1 MSGLML
7 IVLRHTL
14 SLNCC
19 YAETNEHRYSST
31 NRQTAMEPTPTRKRD
46 KFKGWFKSL
55 TPSRGSSRAPSPSPS
70 GQRGSMDNRSQGII
84 GSTGLAIA
92 IAQPKA
98 STTIE
103 NPAANFGTA
112 QGAAVAN
119 PIPQLQEPSAAAS
132 AQDQPTDVENQDHSD
147 SAERGMEIQEGSL
160 TASTQQPEIS
170 TIGTGHDVKE
180 KTGATNTGIQQPVGT
195 TGTAPGDRL
204 AAAADDAKDA
214 GQSTWQDS
222 TAFKSVKVVVD
233 GLVIASEAFS
243 PLKVPAL
250 LLQKILE
257 NVEMLKG
264 NADLARELA
273 SRLEIVRQILAG
285 RPESLEPGVNTR
297 LQSLALTME
306 GKLKMLDEKIEKA
319 GRKRSLPGRFAF
331 AKDEEDELM
340 DIAREINLAIEVAVL
355 DVTVDNRQILRV
367 VRDIGWVGEKV
378 EEGLRASS
386 RMMEGINHLVL
397 NDKLGNV
404 KRAGFG
410 QDELGRPGCTPGTRV
425 ALLADLLG
433 WAKKVHSPHLFWLN
447 GVAGTGK
454 STIAESFSAQ
464 LHDRKML
471 GASFFCSIK
480 VDDRKDAQLIIPTLA
495 KAMARSNAQFREAL
509 DAVLE
514 SCDDPTAMK
523 LADQYQKLILEP
535 AASAFKH
542 TSTTIVVVIDAL
554 DECDK
559 DKATE
564 LLLRAIIAQKPS
576 VPLKFFVTSRPETAI
591 RETFD
596 TSAVHGLVRL
606 HDIERDIV
614 QADIFAFVVHSLFQ
628 NSAIR
633 KKYGS
638 RWPPPEVQK
647 IAAQAGHLFIVAAT
661 MVKYITTRTGNPVQ
675 RLEKLA
681 SAERPP
687 LSSIDELYSRVLEEA
702 FSELDEDEAHVTHLC
717 LSLLVTALRPLS
729 VNDYAR
735 LLPIAI
741 TPDGVRVAFVALH
754 SVVRLPDENN
764 DDGTISIYHASFVD
778 YLTSAKQHGLR
789 WFVDTTAAH
798 STVAEACTELL
809 SSQLCFGISG
819 AVTSYKS
826 NDEQPKRL
834 ALPSEMVYACT
845 AWVDH
850 VLRAGVPPYLQAL
863 MKTLLKDKWLFWLEA
878 LGVEKQVGYVQSL
891 WKVAEDPSV
900 TTDADFKTL
909 LKEIANFAYA
919 YVTPVNHST
928 PHLYLSAIPFAL
940 TSPSFAA
947 LSISG
952 FPCLPTIHPS
962 QYHQTSRTLL
972 AIPSQHGKV
981 ESVAYSPY
989 GRSVAAGCADGAVVV
1004 FNADT
1009 GEPLLPPMQGHTN
1022 LVTSVAFSPDG
1033 SCIASGSWDNTIRIW
1048 DAHSGKALL
1057 ESMQGHTSPITSVAF
1072 SPDGSRIASGSDDG
1086 TIRIWDAHSG
1096 KALLEPM
1103 EGHTW
1108 KVTSVAFSPDGYRI
1122 ASGSHDDTICIW
1134 DAHSGKALLEP
1145 MEGHTRTVTSIA
1157 FSPDG
1162 SRIASG
1168 SYDNTIR
1175 IWDAHSGKA
1184 LLEPMQGHTNPVTSV
1199 AFSPDGSCIASGS
1212 RDWTIRIWDVHSG
1225 KALLE
1230 PMQGH
1235 SSQVTS
1241 VAFSPDGS
1249 RIASGSRDWTIRIWD
1264 VHSGKALL
1272 EPMQGHTK
1280 TVKSVAFSPDGS
1292 RIASGSH
1299 DNTVRIWD
1307 AHSGKALLEPM
1318 QGHTDWVTSVAFSP
1332 DGSRIAFG
1340 SHDNTIRIWDAHSGK
1355 ALLEP
1360 MQGHTD
1366 WVTSV
1371 AFSPDGS
1378 RIASGSWDNTI
1389 CIWDA
1394 HSGKALLES
1403 MQGHTDWVTSVAFSP
1418 DGSCIAFGSHDN
1430 TIRVW
1435 DAYSGKALLE
1445 PMQGHTDWVTSVAFS
1460 PDGSRIASGSHD
1472 NTIRIW
1478 DAHSG
1483 KALLEPMQWHTNP
1496 VTSVAFS
1503 PDGFRIA
1510 SGSRD
1515 NTICIWDAHSG
1526 KALLEPMQGHT
1537 DWVTSV
1543 AFSPD
1548 GSCIATGSNDK
1559 TVRNWTLHPSPNSS
1573 LTATQIFAHHYPF
1586 LSLRMGNDGW
1596 IRNQSGDLLLW
1607 VLPKYRGKGSFPG
1620 LHRVIG
1626 NAPYIDIEL
1635 TNAIWHGE
1643 HWKQCR
1649 ESIPDSAHKRWPW
1662 PATHNSLPLS

>member
-273 SRLEIVRQILAG
+273 SRLEI
-285 RPESLEPGVNTR
+285 
-297 LQSLALTME
+297 SLALTME

-340 DIAREINLAIEVAVL
+340 DIAREINLAIEVAVTDPSGSSGYWL
-355 DVTVDNRQILRV
+355 
-367 VRDIGWVGEKV
+367 V

-1009 GEPLLPPMQGHTN
+1009 
-1022 LVTSVAFSPDG
+1022 VAFSPDG
-1033 SCIASGSWDNTIRIW
+1033 SCIASGSW
-1048 DAHSGKALL
+1048 
-1057 ESMQGHTSPITSVAF
+1057 
-1072 SPDGSRIASGSDDG
+1072 
-1086 TIRIWDAHSG
+1086 
-1096 KALLEPM
+1096 
-1103 EGHTW
+1103 
-1108 KVTSVAFSPDGYRI
+1108 
-1122 ASGSHDDTICIW
+1122 
-1134 DAHSGKALLEP
+1134 
-1145 MEGHTRTVTSIA
+1145 
-1157 FSPDG
+1157 
-1162 SRIASG
+1162 
-1168 SYDNTIR
+1168 
-1175 IWDAHSGKA
+1175 
-1184 LLEPMQGHTNPVTSV
+1184 
-1199 AFSPDGSCIASGS
+1199 
-1212 RDWTIRIWDVHSG
+1212 
-1225 KALLE
+1225 
-1230 PMQGH
+1230 
-1235 SSQVTS
+1235 
-1241 VAFSPDGS
+1241 
-1249 RIASGSRDWTIRIWD
+1249 
-1264 VHSGKALL
+1264 
-1272 EPMQGHTK
+1272 
-1280 TVKSVAFSPDGS
+1280 
-1292 RIASGSH
+1292 
-1299 DNTVRIWD
+1299 
-1307 AHSGKALLEPM
+1307 
-1318 QGHTDWVTSVAFSP
+1318 
-1332 DGSRIAFG
+1332 
-1340 SHDNTIRIWDAHSGK
+1340 DNTIRIWDAHSGK

>member
-1 MSGLML
+1 
-7 IVLRHTL
+7 
-14 SLNCC
+14 
-19 YAETNEHRYSST
+19 
-31 NRQTAMEPTPTRKRD
+31 MEPTPTRKRD

-180 KTGATNTGIQQPVGT
+180 KTG
-195 TGTAPGDRL
+195 DRL

-319 GRKRSLPGRFAF
+319 GQKRGLPGRFAF

-355 DVTVDNRQILRV
+355 DVTVDNNRQILRV

-509 DAVLE
+509 DVVLE

-523 LADQYQKLILEP
+523 LEDQYQKLILEP

-735 LLPIAI
+735 LLPITI

-754 SVVRLPDENN
+754 SVVRLPEENN
-764 DDGTISIYHASFVD
+764 DDGAISIYHASFVE
-778 YLTSAKQHGLR
+778 YLTSDKQRGR
-789 WFVDTTAAH
+789 PWFVNTTTAH
-798 STVAEACTELL
+798 SIVGQACINLL

-819 AVTSYKS
+819 ALTSYKS
-826 NDEQPKRL
+826 NDEQPKQL
-834 ALPSEMVYACT
+834 ALPSKLVYACT

-850 VLRAGVPPYLQAL
+850 VGRGGFPPSLQAS
-863 MKTLLKDKWLFWLEA
+863 MKALLKDKWLFWLEA
-878 LGVEKQVGYVQSL
+878 LGVEKRVGYAQSL
-891 WKVAEDPSV
+891 WKVAEEPLIA
-900 TTDADFKTL
+900 DADLKTL
-909 LKEIANFAYA
+909 LKQIADFAYA
-919 YVTPVNHST
+919 YTTPVNHST

-940 TSPSFAA
+940 ASRSFAA
-947 LSISG
+947 LPIPA
-952 FPCLPTIHPS
+952 FPCLPAIHPS
-962 QYHQTSRTLL
+962 QYYQTSQTLL
-972 AIPSQHGKV
+972 TIPSQHGSV
-981 ESVAYSPY
+981 ISVAYSPD
-989 GRSVAAGCADGAVVV
+989 GRSVAAGCVYGAVVV

-1009 GEPLLPPMQGHTN
+1009 GEPLLPPMQGHTSYI
-1022 LVTSVAFSPDG
+1022 TSVAFSPDG
-1033 SCIASGSWDNTIRIW
+1033 SCIASG
-1048 DAHSGKALL
+1048 L
-1057 ESMQGHTSPITSVAF
+1057 
-1072 SPDGSRIASGSDDG
+1072 DD
-1086 TIRIWDAHSG
+1086 
-1096 KALLEPM
+1096 K
-1103 EGHTW
+1103 
-1108 KVTSVAFSPDGYRI
+1108 
-1122 ASGSHDDTICIW
+1122 
-1134 DAHSGKALLEP
+1134 
-1145 MEGHTRTVTSIA
+1145 
-1157 FSPDG
+1157 
-1162 SRIASG
+1162 
-1168 SYDNTIR
+1168 TIR

-1184 LLEPMQGHTNPVTSV
+1184 LLEPMQGHTHRITSV
-1199 AFSPDGSCIASGS
+1199 AFSPDGSRIASGS
-1212 RDWTIRIWDVHSG
+1212 GDETIRIWDAHSG

-1230 PMQGH
+1230 PIQGH
-1235 SSQVTS
+1235 TDPVTS

-1249 RIASGSRDWTIRIWD
+1249 RIASGSGD
-1264 VHSGKALL
+1264 
-1272 EPMQGHTK
+1272 E
-1280 TVKSVAFSPDGS
+1280 
-1292 RIASGSH
+1292 
-1299 DNTVRIWD
+1299 
-1307 AHSGKALLEPM
+1307 
-1318 QGHTDWVTSVAFSP
+1318 
-1332 DGSRIAFG
+1332 
-1340 SHDNTIRIWDAHSGK
+1340 TIRIWDAHSGK

-1378 RIASGSWDNTI
+1378 RIASGSGDETI
-1389 CIWDA
+1389 RIWDA
-1394 HSGKALLES
+1394 HSGKALLEPMQRHTDPVTS
-1403 MQGHTDWVTSVAFSP
+1403 VAFSPDGSRIASGSGDNTIRIWDAHSGKALLEPMQGHTHPVKSVAFSPDGSRIASGSGDETIRIWDAHSGKALLEPMQGHTDPVTSVAFSPDGSRIASGSDDKTIRIWDAHSGKALLEPMQGHTNWVTSVAFSP
-1418 DGSCIAFGSHDN
+1418 DGSRIASGSGDE
-1430 TIRVW
+1430 TIRIW
-1435 DAYSGKALLE
+1435 DAHSGKALLE

-1460 PDGSRIASGSHD
+1460 PDGSRIASGSGD

-1483 KALLEPMQWHTNP
+1483 KALLEPH
-1496 VTSVAFS
+1496 A
-1503 PDGFRIA
+1503 G
-1510 SGSRD
+1510 
-1515 NTICIWDAHSG
+1515 AHQLSHISC
-1526 KALLEPMQGHT
+1526 LLP
-1537 DWVTSV
+1537 
-1543 AFSPD
+1543 
-1548 GSCIATGSNDK
+1548 
-1559 TVRNWTLHPSPNSS
+1559 
-1573 LTATQIFAHHYPF
+1573 
-1586 LSLRMGNDGW
+1586 
-1596 IRNQSGDLLLW
+1596 
-1607 VLPKYRGKGSFPG
+1607 
-1620 LHRVIG
+1620 
-1626 NAPYIDIEL
+1626 
-1635 TNAIWHGE
+1635 
-1643 HWKQCR
+1643 
-1649 ESIPDSAHKRWPW
+1649 
-1662 PATHNSLPLS
+1662 